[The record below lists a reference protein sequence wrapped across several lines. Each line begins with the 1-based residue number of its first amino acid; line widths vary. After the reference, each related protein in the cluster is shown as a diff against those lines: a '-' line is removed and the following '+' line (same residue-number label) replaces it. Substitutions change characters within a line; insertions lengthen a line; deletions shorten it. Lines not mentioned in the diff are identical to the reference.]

1 MFGFFYGHFI
11 EYIKGGMKKIN
22 KLTIGRSD
30 KVDLPDLDLFDLDA
44 KVDTGAYTSA
54 IHYHHAEVI
63 QKDGVKTLHF
73 TLLDPKHPNYNDKSF
88 YFKNFEERVIKN
100 SFGDSE
106 KRYIIKTNITLFGQN
121 FMTEFSLSDRGAL
134 KFPILLGRKLL
145 KKGFLVDV
153 ARHNLSFD
161 EKNK

>member
-1 MFGFFYGHFI
+1 MKS
-11 EYIKGGMKKIN
+11 IKKDI
-22 KLTIGRSD
+22 IGRSD
-30 KVDLPDLDLFDLDA
+30 KVDLPDLDLFELDA

-63 QKDGVKTLHF
+63 ERENERVLHF

-88 YFKNFEERVIKN
+88 YFKDFDERIIKN

-106 KRYIIKTNITLFGQN
+106 KRYIIKTVVQLFGKN
-121 FMTEFSLSDRGAL
+121 FETELSLSDRGNL

-145 KKGFLVDV
+145 RKGFIVDV
-153 ARHNLSFD
+153 SKHNLSFNL
-161 EKNK
+161 KNS

>member
-1 MFGFFYGHFI
+1 MRNL
-11 EYIKGGMKKIN
+11 KKEIV
-22 KLTIGRSD
+22 GRYD
-30 KVDLPDLDLFDLDA
+30 KVDLPELELFDLDA

-63 QKDGVKTLHF
+63 YRNNVRTLHF

-88 YFKNFEERVIKN
+88 FFKDFDERTIKN

-106 KRYIIKTNITLFGQN
+106 QRFIIKTKVCLFGKN
-121 FMTEFSLSDRGAL
+121 YETELSLSDRGNL

-145 KKGFLVDV
+145 RKGFIVDV
-153 ARHNLSFD
+153 SKHNLSFNL
-161 EKNK
+161 KNS

>member
-1 MFGFFYGHFI
+1 MRTI
-11 EYIKGGMKKIN
+11 TKDI
-22 KLTIGRSD
+22 IGRSD
-30 KVDLPDLDLFDLDA
+30 KVDLPELDLFDLDA

-63 QKDGVKTLHF
+63 EKDGVPTLHF

-88 YFKNFEERVIKN
+88 YFKNFTERSIKN

-106 KRYIIKTNITLFGQN
+106 KRYIIRATIRIFGKDYL
-121 FMTEFSLSDRGAL
+121 TELSLSDRGNL

-145 KKGFLVDV
+145 RRGFIVDV
-153 ARHNLSFD
+153 SKHNLSYNQ
-161 EKNK
+161 KN

>member
-1 MFGFFYGHFI
+1 
-11 EYIKGGMKKIN
+11 MKN
-22 KLTIGRSD
+22 KKKKEIIGRSD

-44 KVDTGAYTSA
+44 KIDTGAYTSA

-63 QKDGVKTLHF
+63 YRDDVKVLHF

-88 YFKNFEERVIKN
+88 YFKNFEEREIKN

-106 KRYIIKTNITLFGQN
+106 KRFIIKTKLRLFGN
-121 FMTEFSLSDRGAL
+121 DFETEFSLSDRGAL

-145 KKGFLVDV
+145 KKGFVVDV
-153 ARHNLSFD
+153 ARHNLSYD
-161 EKNK
+161 LKQNY